1 MADRMIDYPG
11 MAPVQC
17 AQQVDRIGEVAS
29 RGARRAHGA
38 DERVA
43 CAAIGIGERGKHAP
57 PATAAI
63 K

>member
-1 MADRMIDYPG
+1 MIDHAR
-11 MAPVQC
+11 MAAVQG
-17 AQQVDRIGEVAS
+17 AQQVDRVSEVARRS
-29 RGARRAHGA
+29 ARRAHGA

-43 CAAIGIGERGKHAP
+43 CAAIGIGERGEHAP

>member
-1 MADRMIDYPG
+1 
-11 MAPVQC
+11 
-17 AQQVDRIGEVAS
+17 VDRVGEVAS
-29 RGARRAHGA
+29 RCARRAHRA

-43 CAAIGIGERGKHAP
+43 RAAIGIGERGEHAP

>member
-1 MADRMIDYPG
+1 MTDRVIDHAR
-11 MAPVQC
+11 MAPVQG
-17 AQQVDRIGEVAS
+17 AQQVDRVSEVAR
-29 RGARRAHGA
+29 RGARRAHRTK
-38 DERVA
+38 ERVA

>member
-1 MADRMIDYPG
+1 MADGMIDHPG
-11 MAPVQC
+11 MAAVQR
-17 AQQVDRIGEVAS
+17 AQQVNRIGEVAR
-29 RGARRAHGA
+29 RGARCAHGA

-43 CAAIGIGERGKHAP
+43 CAAIGIGERGEHAP